1 MPLPQ
6 EVSDQVANLLQST
19 PTETSITA
27 VIFALVLSTLFCYLL
42 AKLYEKYGTALSNRK
57 QFASNFIL
65 IGPTIALIILV
76 VKSSLALS
84 LGLVGALSVVRFRTA
99 IKEPEELAFLLVV
112 IGIGL
117 GLGAYQWLITL
128 VSFIIIACVIIFRHS
143 RKKKY
148 EHHNLYLT
156 LAGPSKNITL
166 SSILNI
172 LVKHC
177 KAVRLKRFDKTKDT
191 FEASF
196 LVDLPTYHHFS
207 HLKSELEKLS
217 DALNITYLDREGI
230 S

>member
-1 MPLPQ
+1 MI
-6 EVSDQVANLLQST
+6 
-19 PTETSITA
+19 IT
-27 VIFALVLSTLFCYLL
+27 
-42 AKLYEKYGTALSNRK
+42 
-57 QFASNFIL
+57 
-65 IGPTIALIILV
+65 V

-84 LGLVGALSVVRFRTA
+84 LGLVGALSIVRFRAA
-99 IKEPEELAFLLVV
+99 IKEPEELAFLLLV

-166 SSILNI
+166 SSILNV

-177 KAVRLKRFDKTKDT
+177 KAVRLKRFDKTKDA

-196 LVDLPTYHHFS
+196 LVELPSYHHFS

-217 DALNITYLDREGI
+217 EALNITYLDREGI